1 MRLIFFLSDSWHNE
15 TSSSPPPPKKKNN
28 LSMTISI
35 TTCACDDIL
44 FGAVRL
50 LYKSGRVRI
59 QISERSLCNKSLS
72 ANLRSL

>member
-15 TSSSPPPPKKKNN
+15 TSSSLFPPPPKKN
-28 LSMTISI
+28 LSMTI

-50 LYKSGRVRI
+50 LYKYGRVRI
-59 QISERSLCNKSLS
+59 QISERSLCNKSLR

>member
-15 TSSSPPPPKKKNN
+15 TSSSPPPPKKN
-28 LSMTISI
+28 LSMTI

-59 QISERSLCNKSLS
+59 QISERSLCNKSLR

>member
-15 TSSSPPPPKKKNN
+15 TSSSPPPPKKN

-50 LYKSGRVRI
+50 LYKYGRVRI
-59 QISERSLCNKSLS
+59 QISERSLCNKSLR

>member
-15 TSSSPPPPKKKNN
+15 TSSSPPPKKN
-28 LSMTISI
+28 LSMTI

-50 LYKSGRVRI
+50 LYKPGRVRI
-59 QISERSLCNKSLS
+59 QISERSLCNKSLR

>member
-15 TSSSPPPPKKKNN
+15 TSSSPPPKKKN
-28 LSMTISI
+28 LSMTI

-50 LYKSGRVRI
+50 LYKPGRVRI
-59 QISERSLCNKSLS
+59 QISERSLCNKSLR

>member
-15 TSSSPPPPKKKNN
+15 TSSSLFPPPKKN
-28 LSMTISI
+28 LSMTI

-59 QISERSLCNKSLS
+59 QISERSLCNKSLR